1 MGWSWPWKGG
11 QWRGGSRWERGY
23 IQALGVSSVS
33 YFFIYL
39 FSDGSWEGWPRELG
53 GRGGRAERQEGR
65 GAGSA

>member
-11 QWRGGSRWERGY
+11 AVAGWEQVGKGY

-39 FSDGSWEGWPRELG
+39 FSDGSWEGWPRELEEGVG
-53 GRGGRAERQEGR
+53 GRRDRREGARASR
-65 GAGSA
+65 